1 MTKYLFTGSLPVVA
15 TDLSYGPHVKIT
27 HTGDGNPVPAGP
39 DGSTV
44 VLHPGDVLEV
54 DEPIVHADLHELADD
69 LAEHLTTTLGVADT
83 TAATAA
89 PTETEK
95 D

>member
-27 HTGDGNPVPAGP
+27 HTGDGSPVAAGP

-54 DEPIVHADLHELADD
+54 DAPLVHADLHELDDD
-69 LAEHLTTTLGVADT
+69 LAEHLTTTFGVAD
-83 TAATAA
+83 ATAA
-89 PTETEK
+89 PEATTETEK